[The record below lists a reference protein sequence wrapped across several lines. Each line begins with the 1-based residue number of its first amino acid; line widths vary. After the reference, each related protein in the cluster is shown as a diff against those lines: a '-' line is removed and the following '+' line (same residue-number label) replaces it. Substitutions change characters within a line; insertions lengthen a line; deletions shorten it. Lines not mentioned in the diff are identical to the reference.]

1 MKTLAALL
9 LAGLCALPAQAQRR
23 HDPLN
28 EREVDQLREYAQDP
42 MKRIDL
48 LIEYTKA
55 RMLAVDRMRTS
66 AKPDAERLGDLLSDF
81 TALVDELDSNLEMYN
96 NHSEDLRRPLRHVL
110 EAEAEF
116 DKSLQ
121 ALDAGATPLQKR
133 AFAAALEDAQEAV
146 KSSTENAKA
155 MLADQIA
162 KKGEEKNKE
171 KLDKQEA
178 KEKKRSEE

>member
-1 MKTLAALL
+1 MRTLAAFL
-9 LAGLCALPAQAQRR
+9 LAGLCALPAQAQRK

-28 EREVDQLREYAQDP
+28 EREIDQLREYAP
-42 MKRIDL
+42 EPKKRIDL
-48 LIEYTKA
+48 LLEYTKA
-55 RMLAVDRMRTS
+55 RMLAVVRMGKA
-66 AKPDAERLGDLLSDF
+66 AKPDVEKLGDLLSDF
-81 TALVDELDSNLEMYN
+81 TALVDELDNNLEMYN
-96 NHSEDLRRPLRHVL
+96 SHSEDLRRPLRHVL

-133 AFAAALEDAQEAV
+133 EFSAALEDAQEAV
-146 KSSTENAKA
+146 KTSTESAKA
-155 MLADQIA
+155 MLADQLA
-162 KKGEEKNKE
+162 KKGEEKDKD